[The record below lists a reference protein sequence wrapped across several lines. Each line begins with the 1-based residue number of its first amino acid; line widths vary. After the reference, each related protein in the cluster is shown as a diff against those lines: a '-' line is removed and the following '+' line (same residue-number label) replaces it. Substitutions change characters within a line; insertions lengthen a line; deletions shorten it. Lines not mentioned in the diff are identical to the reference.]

1 MLSEGELRS
10 EDDIW
15 SLNNIKNFL
24 VPSFYKRKKKK
35 KTEKEIVIALKK
47 YLL

>member
-35 KTEKEIVIALKK
+35 TEKEIVIALKK